1 MWWFCCCLVSSSI
14 KCWLKW
20 LLFCPVRWFGWN
32 AEWINDLVYVYFFI
46 WRRWIEVLHL
56 ARRLWPIV
64 RTPWKY
70 RPTDRARL
78 FRRHPFRSMSMVLL
92 SFSRK
97 YRTFW
102 KKERKKEDKAPMSL
116 KARRHQFQS
125 SANYKAL
132 SLWIDCSWKTF
143 ININVWAYFICG
155 FFIHLIFRW
164 LFPKSHDFKWIIVEQ
179 TAQKWLVLSL
189 AGDWA
194 ILRTLESLLRHKWPL
209 LLAAKFG
216 EISLRNWRKRNW
228 RIIDAETDSSSTP
241 ESLFENVFIE
251 ARTNAGWTR
260 FMIFFS
266 LYFYKWIE
274 IKIVFV
280 PDCYLSRRF
289 ETKIFLSSICSNRK
303 SMTVLFN
310 LLFRCVSFTL
320 LLMLLPR
327 TSVEELLY
335 R

>member
-1 MWWFCCCLVSSSI
+1 ML
-14 KCWLKW
+14 
-20 LLFCPVRWFGWN
+20 
-32 AEWINDLVYVYFFI
+32 
-46 WRRWIEVLHL
+46 IEVTTVLSSEMIRMECRMDKRSGLRLFLHL
-56 ARRLWPIV
+56 TEMNRSVASRSSALTHCSDTLEVPTHRPSETIPKTSVPIDE
-64 RTPWKY
+64 Y
-70 RPTDRARL
+70 GLA
-78 FRRHPFRSMSMVLL
+78 FVLTKISHIL
-92 SFSRK
+92 K
-97 YRTFW
+97 
-102 KKERKKEDKAPMSL
+102 KKEDKAPMSL